1 VNIQDS
7 RTEAIEA
14 GRDKLARAMMRF
26 DQLAHR
32 ATTSLATLTKE
43 NAELKARI
51 RELADQIEQERTIAQ
66 QNEKL
71 FSSNKSEA
79 AQHKA
84 ELLKLTE
91 QLTQKESNVSEQ
103 SLRATRLEEEL
114 TATLARLSE
123 HENSE
128 KEGQGK
134 SKNNENQIRVLEE
147 RLAADAI
154 ELQNLSKL
162 LREKERESATW
173 ALKLTAEDAKLAS
186 TSLDA
191 LLKKLDAMELKLTK
205 ESLVSAAGAEV
216 ALSETK

>member
-79 AQHKA
+79 AQHRA

-91 QLTQKESNVSEQ
+91 QLAQKEFEVSEQ

-123 HENSE
+123 RENSE

-134 SKNNENQIRVLEE
+134 SKNNEKQIRALEE
-147 RLAADAI
+147 RVAADAI
-154 ELQNLSKL
+154 ELQNLSKQL
-162 LREKERESATW
+162 HEKERESSSW
-173 ALKLTAEDAKLAS
+173 AIKLSAEDSKLAS

-191 LLKKLDAMELKLTK
+191 LLKKIEMMEAKLVN
-205 ESLVSAAGAEV
+205 ENLVEASGA
-216 ALSETK
+216 